1 MALKDDIL
9 KAFEKNLTHD
19 KVNQEG
25 EIKTIKPAIGRG
37 TPLDTLATDLS
48 KAIVKWVE
56 AQTFKVTKLEASTG
70 AAMTA
75 GGLTTPTGIPQP
87 PGVPAVPSTIPP
99 LKIPIITVTM
109 NEHGQG
115 AGNPKAGGRGESL
128 TSEVKLKRAVEV

>member
-1 MALKDDIL
+1 MGLKDDIL
-9 KAFEKNLTHD
+9 KAFETNLTHD

-75 GGLTTPTGIPQP
+75 PGTTLLGPPQP
-87 PGVPAVPSTIPP
+87 PGAPAVPSPIPP

-115 AGNPKAGGRGESL
+115 AGNPKAGGRVESL